1 MRLLL
6 LSATAALSVPGTHKR
21 PIRIA
26 PGLEVT
32 VLEADEGKPGGVH
45 TVTVTWSGGRA
56 LAGYLSEQPEL
67 VRGKR
72 VVEIGAG
79 CGLVSLTCCALG
91 ADGRATCWGSCPGSA
106 ARSPLEGKPFAAT
119 CALGANSTCH
129 LDGCSLRWDC
139 IVQVARGR
147 RRRSR

>member
-6 LSATAALSVPGTHKR
+6 LSVAAALSVPGTHKR

-45 TVTVTWSGGRA
+45 TGTVTWSGARA
-56 LAGYLSEQPEL
+56 LAAYLSERPEL
-67 VRGKR
+67 VDGKR
-72 VVEIGAG
+72 VVEVGCG

-91 ADGRATCWGSCPGSA
+91 AASVLATDVEADALRRVAGAPGSI
-106 ARSPLEGKPFAAT
+106 ARVV
-119 CALGANSTCH
+119 
-129 LDGCSLRWDC
+129 DGPEIDVRVPEWWPERFLFDEDETS
-139 IVQVARGR
+139 
-147 RRRSR
+147 